1 MSIETLHSEAC
12 TKLRTDEFLKKNNVL
27 ILQEDQGDL
36 ESAIRTQLSKLAC
49 CAVVGTPTARSQ
61 SGASSIIVAE
71 ASLNIQVFEN
81 AILNRGKANSCT
93 AGEAARAIA
102 RGLNYTQ
109 LPSGEIP
116 VFKELQSAAV
126 NDQKAGTIVV
136 WDVKFTAQTT
146 I

>member
-12 TKLRTDEFLKKNNVL
+12 TKLRTDEFLKKSGVL

-71 ASLNIQVFEN
+71 ASMSIQVFEN
-81 AILNRGKANSCT
+81 AILNRGKANSCS

-102 RGLNYTQ
+102 RCLNYVQ